1 MFNMENKSKGI
12 AWVGDIYQKFE
23 AMCLEVDDMV
33 CQETLKYVGNQL
45 HTVGANVQQF
55 CSELMQEVIP
65 SSPTKLVEDLNSSPV
80 QNAGII
86 ASKGSNITVD
96 EDHSQKELIHPSSRK
111 SVNYESFDL
120 SSEQSKEDE
129 SALVHCS
136 GSMPSDPVNLVAVNN
151 HLRDIDST
159 LDDTSLESTG
169 KRRSY
174 KVYKKKFREA
184 FSSKPRSGKRN
195 NEQHAE
201 SGKDKGNGV
210 GLSGETNK
218 SESPD
223 MEFCESDWEII

>member
-1 MFNMENKSKGI
+1 
-12 AWVGDIYQKFE
+12 
-23 AMCLEVDDMV
+23 
-33 CQETLKYVGNQL
+33 
-45 HTVGANVQQF
+45 
-55 CSELMQEVIP
+55 MQEVIP

-159 LDDTSLESTG
+159 LDDTSLESTEEASHKSVSIVEPEAVPFPSFDKTNLEESCIIVDGTELQSLSNDAG